1 MSGYFKYLIFSL
13 FFLLHNCKQHEKE
26 KLKSIFVATGKA
38 SWYGPGFQGKPTA
51 SGSFFDMNK
60 LTAAHRWLEFGTL
73 VKVTNLKNDK
83 DVVVEINDRG
93 PVSKLKLLDLSRSA
107 AEEIGLVKAGITDV
121 EIEIVGYSHVDM
133 EAMIKHYNNL
143 LTIKMKTDL

>member
-1 MSGYFKYLIFSL
+1 VQY
-13 FFLLHNCKQHEKE
+13 EKE
-26 KLKSIFVATGKA
+26 KLKSIFVADGRA

-51 SGSFFDMNK
+51 SGSAFDMNK
-60 LTAAHRWLEFGTL
+60 HTAAHRWLEFGTL

-93 PVSKLKLLDLSRSA
+93 PVSKFKLLDLSKSA
-107 AEEIGLVKAGITDV
+107 AEEIDLVKIGIADV
-121 EIEIVGYSHVDM
+121 EIEIVGYTHADM

-143 LTIKMKTDL
+143 LTIKLKTNL